1 MRLGVGDPP
10 RYLSRGWANGELDD
24 EDDMVEAYRL
34 RLEAIAFVA
43 EDDGEGARQNVSG
56 RS

>member
-1 MRLGVGDPP
+1 
-10 RYLSRGWANGELDD
+10 
-24 EDDMVEAYRL
+24 MVEAYRL
-34 RLEAIAFVA
+34 GLEAPAFVA